1 MPGLLKMPRRG
12 DLLPW
17 TLVVLLQLVL
27 VPSLLVGCL
36 LNPCLEVI
44 PNKAFRCTGLN
55 ISGVPAEVPNTT
67 QNLDLSFSNLKS
79 LGSNYF
85 SSVPELE
92 LLDLTRCH
100 LHTIE
105 DNSFKDLHKLSTLI
119 LTANSLQ
126 YLGTAAFYGLTSL
139 KKLVLVETN
148 IASLTDLPIGHLH
161 SLQELNLGHNNIAS
175 LKLPKYFTNLTS
187 LRHLS
192 FFFNKITYISKGDLD
207 ALREVN
213 RLNLTL
219 VLSLN
224 DIKYIEPGSFAK
236 IHLGE
241 LVLRSSFENF
251 NVMHTSLQ
259 GLTGLQVSRL
269 IVGEFTDSQR
279 LVDFQSGFLSGLCQV
294 QMQEF
299 VLISFRKFESNT
311 DTLFNCIGNVSSI
324 RLVDLQLEEV
334 SEVPMFSQ
342 VKQLECK
349 KCKFKEVPARKL
361 SLFKELRVLRITK
374 SKHLNSFQQKFESLS
389 KLEVIDLS
397 ENHLSFTG
405 CCSPQ
410 FHKCPNLKHMNL
422 SFNSDIR
429 VTGDFTNVKNL
440 LYLDFQHTKLFGP
453 GSYPVF
459 LSLQKLIY
467 LDISHTSTHVKSQCT
482 FCGLNSLQ
490 VLKMAGNSF
499 ENNKLANNFKN
510 LTHLHTLDISSCKL
524 VQVDQST
531 FDALSGLKELNIS
544 NNKLLSFDPVVYEP
558 LQALTALDFS
568 NNQLTVLLDSAL
580 EILPDSLVLLDI
592 SQNLFECSCAYL
604 NFLKWIKE
612 KQDILQNKEL
622 MICHTPAYVN
632 NVSLLNFDLSACQL
646 NASTVAFPVIT
657 LLAVAVFLFLI
668 YKYYFQ
674 LYYSL
679 VLLSGCKHSAE
690 RGDTYD
696 AFVIHS
702 SKDQEWVMKEL
713 VEPLE
718 GGTPPFQLC
727 LYYRDFLPGVPIVTN
742 IIQEGFLS
750 SRNVIAVIST
760 DFLESKWCSFEFDI
774 AQSWQLVEGKAGII
788 MIVLEE
794 VNKALLRQRL
804 GLSRYL
810 RRNTYLEW
818 KNKEISKHVFWRQL
832 TGVLLEG
839 KRWNHEELRLTIGIN
854 DGKA

>member
-1 MPGLLKMPRRG
+1 MPRRRA
-12 DLLPW
+12 LPLW
-17 TLVVLLQLVL
+17 TLVVLLQLV
-27 VPSLLVGCL
+27 GCL
-36 LNPCLEVI
+36 LSPCLEVI
-44 PNKAFRCTGLN
+44 PNKAFRCMGLN
-55 ISGVPAEVPNTT
+55 ISGVPSEVPNTT
-67 QNLDLSFSNLKS
+67 QNLDLSFSNLQS
-79 LGSNYF
+79 LRAEYF
-85 SSVPELE
+85 ASVPELQ

-100 LHTIE
+100 LQTIE
-105 DNSFKDLHKLSTLI
+105 DNSFKGLRKLSTLI
-119 LTANSLQ
+119 LTGNPFQ
-126 YLGTAAFYGLTSL
+126 DLGPAAFYGLTSL
-139 KKLVLVETN
+139 KKLVLVENN
-148 IASLTDLPIGHLH
+148 ITSLNDLPIDHLH
-161 SLQELNLGHNNIAS
+161 TLQELNVGHNNITS
-175 LKLPKYFTNLTS
+175 LKLPKYFSNLTS

-192 FFFNKITYISKGDLD
+192 FFSNKITYISRGDLD
-207 ALREVN
+207 VLREVN

-224 DIKYIEPGSFAK
+224 YIKCIEPGSFAK
-236 IHLGE
+236 IHLSE

-251 NVMHTSLQ
+251 NVMRSSLQ
-259 GLTGLQVSRL
+259 GLTGLQVNRL
-269 IVGEFTDSQR
+269 IVGEFSDKQR
-279 LVDFQSGFLSGLCQV
+279 LVDFKSGLLSGLCQV
-294 QMQEF
+294 RMQEF
-299 VLISFRKFESNT
+299 VLISFRGFKNNT
-311 DTLFNCIGNVSSI
+311 DTLFNCLGNVSSI
-324 RLVDLQLEEV
+324 RLVDLQLEEI
-334 SEVPMFSQ
+334 SKVPMLSQ
-342 VKQLECK
+342 VEQLECK
-349 KCKFKEVPARKL
+349 KCKFKQVPATKL
-361 SLFKELRVLRITK
+361 SLFKELRVLRIIK
-374 SKHLNSFQQKFESLS
+374 SKHLNSFREKFEDLRN
-389 KLEVIDLS
+389 LEVLDLS
-397 ENHLSFTG
+397 ENRLSFTL
-405 CCSPQ
+405 CCSPK
-410 FHKCPNLKHMNL
+410 FHNCPNLKHLNL
-422 SFNSDIR
+422 SFNADIS

-440 LYLDFQHTKLFGP
+440 LYLDFQHTKLVGP

-467 LDISHTSTHVKSQCT
+467 LDISHTRTHVKSQCT
-482 FCGLNSLQ
+482 FCGLNSLR

-499 ENNKLANNFKN
+499 ESNRLANNFKN
-510 LTHLHTLDISSCKL
+510 LSHLHTLDISGCKL
-524 VQVDQST
+524 VHVDRST
-531 FDALSGLKELNIS
+531 FDALSELKELNIS
-544 NNKLLSFDPVVYEP
+544 NNKLLSFDPVVYKP

-568 NNQLTVLLDSAL
+568 NNQLSVLLDSAL

-592 SQNLFECSCAYL
+592 SQNLFDCSCVYE

-612 KQDILQNKEL
+612 KQELLQNKES
-622 MICHTPAYVN
+622 MICHTPAYVK
-632 NVSLLNFDLSACQL
+632 NVTLSRFDLSSCQL
-646 NASTVAFPVIT
+646 HVGTVASSVT
-657 LLAVAVFLFLI
+657 MLLAAVVFLFLI

-718 GGTPPFQLC
+718 GGTPPFHLC

-818 KNKEISKHVFWRQL
+818 KNKEISRHIFWRQL

-839 KRWNHEELRLTIGIN
+839 KNWNHEQVKLM
-854 DGKA
+854 

>member
-1 MPGLLKMPRRG
+1 
-12 DLLPW
+12 DLP
-17 TLVVLLQLVL
+17 LLQ
-27 VPSLLVGCL
+27 
-36 LNPCLEVI
+36 VI
-44 PNKAFRCTGLN
+44 PNKTFRCTGLN

-67 QNLDLSFSNLKS
+67 QNLDLSFSNLES

-85 SSVPELE
+85 SSVPELQ

-105 DNSFKDLHKLSTLI
+105 DNSFKDLHNLSTLV

-126 YLGTAAFYGLTSL
+126 YLGTAAFHGLTSL
-139 KKLVLVETN
+139 KKLVLVETS
-148 IASLTDLPIGHLH
+148 IASLTELPIGHLH
-161 SLQELNLGHNNIAS
+161 TLQELNLGHNNIAS
-175 LKLPKYFTNLTS
+175 LKLPTYFTNLTS
-187 LRHLS
+187 LKHLS
-192 FFFNKITYISKGDLD
+192 FFSNKITHISKGDLD
-207 ALREVN
+207 ALTEVN

-224 DIKYIEPGSFAK
+224 NIKYIQPGSFAK

-259 GLTGLQVSRL
+259 GLTGLRVNRL
-269 IVGEFTDSQR
+269 IVGEFSNSQR
-279 LVDFQSGFLSGLCQV
+279 LRDFENGLLGGLCQV

-299 VLISFRKFESNT
+299 VLICFRQFENNT

-324 RLVDLQLEEV
+324 RLVNLQLEEV

-349 KCKFKEVPARKL
+349 KCKFKDVPAVKL

-374 SKHLNSFQQKFESLS
+374 SKYLNNFEQKFESLS
-389 KLEVIDLS
+389 ELEVVDLS
-397 ENHLSFTG
+397 ENRLTFTG
-405 CCSPQ
+405 CCSRQ
-410 FHKCPNLKHMNL
+410 FHKCPNLKHLNL
-422 SFNSDIR
+422 SFNSAIS
-429 VTGDFTNVKNL
+429 VTADFTSVKDL

-467 LDISHTSTHVKSQCT
+467 LDISHTRTHVKSQCT
-482 FCGLNSLQ
+482 FCGLNSLR

-499 ENNKLANNFKN
+499 ENNKLDNNFKN
-510 LTHLHTLDISSCKL
+510 LSRLHTLDISSCKL

-531 FDALSGLKELNIS
+531 FDALSELKELNIS
-544 NNKLLSFDPVVYEP
+544 NNKLLIFDPVVYKP

-568 NNQLTVLLDSAL
+568 NNQLSVLLDSAL
-580 EILPDSLVLLDI
+580 EILPNSLVLLDI
-592 SQNLFECSCAYL
+592 SQNLFECSCVNL
-604 NFLKWIKE
+604 NFLKWVKE
-612 KQDILQNKEL
+612 KQGLLQNREL
-622 MICHTPAYVN
+622 MTCHMPAYVKN
-632 NVSLLNFDLSACQL
+632 MSLSRFDLSSCHV
-646 NASTVAFPVIT
+646 NVSTVSSSVIM
-657 LLAVAVFLFLI
+657 LLAAAVFLFLI

-674 LYYSL
+674 LYYS
-679 VLLSGCKHSAE
+679 VLLLGGCKHSAE

-718 GGTPPFQLC
+718 SGTPPFQLC

-750 SRNVIAVIST
+750 SRNVIAVISA

-794 VNKALLRQRL
+794 VDKALLRRRL

-810 RRNTYLEW
+810 KRNTYLEW
-818 KNKEISKHVFWRQL
+818 KHKEISRHIFWRQL

-839 KRWNHEELRLTIGIN
+839 KKWNH
-854 DGKA
+854 

>member
-1 MPGLLKMPRRG
+1 
-12 DLLPW
+12 
-17 TLVVLLQLVL
+17 
-27 VPSLLVGCL
+27 
-36 LNPCLEVI
+36 VI

-67 QNLDLSFSNLKS
+67 QHLDLSFSNLKS

-85 SSVPELE
+85 SSVPELQ

-100 LHTIE
+100 LHAIE
-105 DNSFKDLHKLSTLI
+105 DNAFKDLHKLSTLI
-119 LTANSLQ
+119 LTGNSLQ
-126 YLGTAAFYGLTSL
+126 YLGTLGFYGLTSL
-139 KKLVLVETN
+139 KKLVMVETSM
-148 IASLTDLPIGHLH
+148 ASLTDLPIGHLH
-161 SLQELNLGHNNIAS
+161 TLQELNLGHNNIAS

-192 FFFNKITYISKGDLD
+192 FLSNKITYISKGDLD

-224 DIKYIEPGSFAK
+224 NIKHIQPGSFAK

-251 NVMHTSLQ
+251 NVMHNSLQ
-259 GLTGLQVSRL
+259 GLTGLQVNRL
-269 IVGEFTDSQR
+269 IVGEFNDNQR
-279 LVDFQSGFLSGLCQV
+279 LVDFQSGLLSGLCHV

-299 VLISFRKFESNT
+299 VLICFREFENNT

-334 SEVPMFSQ
+334 SEVPMFPQ

-349 KCKFKEVPARKL
+349 KCKFKEVPAVKL
-361 SLFKELRVLRITK
+361 SLFKELRVLRIIK
-374 SKHLNSFQQKFESLS
+374 SKHLNSFKQKFEGLS

-397 ENHLSFTG
+397 ENHLSFTR

-410 FHKCPNLKHMNL
+410 FHKCPNLKHLNL

-429 VTGDFTNVKNL
+429 MTGDFTNVKNL
-440 LYLDFQHTKLFGP
+440 LYLDFQNTNLFGP
-453 GSYPVF
+453 GTYPVF

-467 LDISHTSTHVKSQCT
+467 LDISHTRTHVKSKCT

-510 LTHLHTLDISSCKL
+510 LSHLHTLDISSCKL

-531 FDALSGLKELNIS
+531 FDALSELKELNIS
-544 NNKLLSFDPVVYEP
+544 NNKLLTFDPLVYKP

-568 NNQLTVLLDSAL
+568 HNQLSVLMDSGL

-592 SQNLFECSCAYL
+592 SQNLFECSCTYL
-604 NFLKWIKE
+604 NFLKWVKE
-612 KQDILQNKEL
+612 KQELLQNKES
-622 MICHTPAYVN
+622 MICHTPAYMK
-632 NVSLLNFDLSACQL
+632 NVRLSSFDLSSCQIKER
-646 NASTVAFPVIT
+646 TVAFSVIM
-657 LLAVAVFLFLI
+657 LLAAVVFLSLI

-702 SKDQEWVMKEL
+702 SKDQEWVMNEL

-727 LYYRDFLPGVPIVTN
+727 LYFRDFLPGVPVVTN

-788 MIVLEE
+788 MIVLGE

-818 KNKEISKHVFWRQL
+818 KNKEISRHIFWRQL
-832 TGVLLEG
+832 TGILLES
-839 KRWNHEELRLTIGIN
+839 K
-854 DGKA
+854 K

>member
-1 MPGLLKMPRRG
+1 
-12 DLLPW
+12 DLP
-17 TLVVLLQLVL
+17 LLQ
-27 VPSLLVGCL
+27 
-36 LNPCLEVI
+36 VI
-44 PNKAFRCTGLN
+44 PNKAFSCTGLN
-55 ISGVPAEVPNTT
+55 VSGVPAEVPNTT
-67 QNLDLSFSNLKS
+67 QSLDLSFSNLKS
-79 LGSNYF
+79 LGPNYF
-85 SSVPELE
+85 SSVPELQ
-92 LLDLTRCH
+92 LLDLTRCQ

-105 DNSFKDLHKLSTLI
+105 DNSFEDLCKLTTLI

-148 IASLTDLPIGHLH
+148 LASLSDLPIGQLH
-161 SLQELNLGHNNIAS
+161 TLQELNLGHNSITS

-192 FFFNKITYISKGDLD
+192 FLSNKITYISKGDLD

-224 DIKYIEPGSFAK
+224 DIKSIEPGSFAG

-251 NVMHTSLQ
+251 SVMHTSLH
-259 GLTGLQVSRL
+259 GLTGLQVNRLIIGEFSNSQRVVDFPSRL
-269 IVGEFTDSQR
+269 
-279 LVDFQSGFLSGLCQV
+279 LSGLCQV

-299 VLISFRKFESNT
+299 VLICFRGFEHGT
-311 DTLFNCIGNVSSI
+311 DNFLNCIGNVSSI
-324 RLVDLQLEEV
+324 RLVHLELEEV

-349 KCKFKEVPARKL
+349 MCKFKEVPAMKL
-361 SLFKELRVLRITK
+361 SLLKELRVLRITK
-374 SKHLNSFQQKFESLS
+374 SKHLNSFRQKFESLS
-389 KLEVIDLS
+389 NLEVVDLS
-397 ENHLSFTG
+397 ENRLSFTG
-405 CCSPQ
+405 CCSLL
-410 FHKCPNLKHMNL
+410 FRKCPNLKHLNI
-422 SFNSDIR
+422 SFNSDIS

-459 LSLQKLIY
+459 MSLQKLVY
-467 LDISHTSTHVKSQCT
+467 LDISYTRTHVKSQCT

-499 ENNKLANNFKN
+499 ENNKLANTFKN
-510 LTHLHTLDISSCKL
+510 LSHLRTLDISGCKL
-524 VQVDQST
+524 VHVDQGT
-531 FDALSGLKELNIS
+531 FDSLSELKELDVS
-544 NNKLLSFDPVVYEP
+544 NNKLLSFDPVVYKP

-568 NNQLTVLLDSAL
+568 NNQLNVLLDSAL
-580 EILPDSLVLLDI
+580 ESLPEGLVLLDI
-592 SQNLFECSCAYL
+592 SQNLFECSCMYL

-612 KQDILQNKEL
+612 KQELLQNKEL
-622 MICHTPAYVN
+622 MICHTPAYVK
-632 NVSLLNFDLSACQL
+632 NVSLSSFDLSSCQVSV
-646 NASTVAFPVIT
+646 STVSCSVIT
-657 LLAVAVFLFLI
+657 LLAVVVFLFLI

-674 LYYSL
+674 LYYLL
-679 VLLSGCKHSAE
+679 VLLSGSKHSAE
-690 RGDTYD
+690 RGITYD

-702 SKDQEWVMKEL
+702 SKDHEWVMKEL

-727 LYYRDFLPGVPIVTN
+727 LYSRDFLPGVPIVTN
-742 IIQEGFLS
+742 IIQEGFLN

-760 DFLESKWCSFEFDI
+760 HFLESKWCSFEFDI
-774 AQSWQLVEGKAGII
+774 AQSWQLVEAKSGII
-788 MIVLEE
+788 MIVLGE
-794 VNKALLRQRL
+794 VNKDLLRQRL

-810 RRNTYLEW
+810 RRNTYLQW
-818 KNKEISKHVFWRQL
+818 KNKEISKHIFWRQL

-839 KRWNHEELRLTIGIN
+839 KKWNQ
-854 DGKA
+854 

>member
-1 MPGLLKMPRRG
+1 M
-12 DLLPW
+12 DLP
-17 TLVVLLQLVL
+17 LVQVT
-27 VPSLLVGCL
+27 
-36 LNPCLEVI
+36 
-44 PNKAFRCTGLN
+44 PNTTFRCTGLN
-55 ISGVPAEVPNTT
+55 ISGVPDGVPNTT

-85 SSVPELE
+85 ASVPELQ
-92 LLDLTRCH
+92 LLDLSRCH

-105 DNSFKDLHKLSTLI
+105 DNSFMDLQRLSTLI

-126 YLGTAAFYGLTSL
+126 YLGKAAFYGLTSL

-148 IASLTDLPIGHLH
+148 RTSLSELPIGYLH
-161 SLQELNLGHNNIAS
+161 TLQELNLGHNSITS
-175 LKLPKYFTNLTS
+175 LKLPEYFANMTS

-192 FFFNKITYISKGDLD
+192 FFSNKITSISRGDLD
-207 ALREVN
+207 ALREGN

-224 DIKYIEPGSFAK
+224 NIKSIEPGTFAG
-236 IHLGE
+236 IHLAE
-241 LVLRSSFENF
+241 LALRSAFENF
-251 NVMHTSLQ
+251 SVMRTSLQ
-259 GLTGLQVSRL
+259 GLAGLHISRL
-269 IVGEFTDSQR
+269 IVGEFRDSKR
-279 LVDFQSGFLSGLCQV
+279 LQDFERGLLSGLCQV
-294 QMQEF
+294 QMEEF
-299 VLISFRKFESNT
+299 VLIYFREFEDNT
-311 DTLFNCIGNVSSI
+311 DTLFNCIGNVSTI
-324 RLVDLQLEEV
+324 RLVDLGLKEI
-334 SEVPMFSQ
+334 SEVPVLSR

-349 KCKFKEVPARKL
+349 RCHFEDMPATKL

-374 SKHLNSFQQKFESLS
+374 NKRLRNFKQEFKSLRN
-389 KLEVIDLS
+389 LEVMDLS
-397 ENHLSFTG
+397 ENSLTFGG
-405 CCSPQ
+405 CCSLQ
-410 FHKCPNLKHMNL
+410 FQNCPNLKHLNL
-422 SFNSDIR
+422 SFNSNIKL
-429 VTGDFTNVKNL
+429 TGDFTNVKNL
-440 LYLDFQHTKLFGP
+440 LYLDLQHTTLVGP

-459 LSLQKLIY
+459 LSLQRLIY
-467 LDISHTSTHVKSQCT
+467 LDISHTKTEVKSQCT

-499 ENNKLANNFKN
+499 QDNKLANNFKN
-510 LTHLHTLDISSCKL
+510 LTRLHTLDISSCKL
-524 VQVDQST
+524 VHVDQST
-531 FDALSGLKELNIS
+531 FDALSELKELNIS
-544 NNKLLSFDPVVYEP
+544 NNKILTFDPGVYQP
-558 LQALTALDFS
+558 LQALQVLDLS
-568 NNQLTVLLDSAL
+568 RNQLTVLSDSAR

-592 SQNLFECSCAYL
+592 SQNLFDCSCVYL
-604 NFLKWIKE
+604 DFLTWTRE
-612 KQDILQNKEL
+612 KQELLQNKEL
-622 MICHTPAYVN
+622 MLCHTPAYVT
-632 NVSLLNFDLSACQL
+632 NVSLPSFDLSSCHISAGKVVF
-646 NASTVAFPVIT
+646 SVFV
-657 LLAVAVFLFLI
+657 LLCVVVLLFLI

-674 LYYSL
+674 LYYIL

-702 SKDQEWVMKEL
+702 SKDQEWVIKEL

-718 GGTPPFQLC
+718 EGTPPFHLC

-774 AQSWQLVEGKAGII
+774 AQSWQLVEGKTGII
-788 MIVLEE
+788 MVVLED

-818 KNKEISKHVFWRQL
+818 KDKEISKHIFWRQL

-839 KRWNHEELRLTIGIN
+839 KNWNH
-854 DGKA
+854 

>member
-1 MPGLLKMPRRG
+1 MPRKG
-12 DLLPW
+12 ILPQW
-17 TLVVLLQLVL
+17 TLMVLLQLVL
-27 VPSLLVGCL
+27 VPSQLSGCFF
-36 LNPCLEVI
+36 NPCLEVT
-44 PNKAFRCTGLN
+44 PNTTFRCTGLN
-55 ISGVPAEVPNTT
+55 ISGVPSVPNTT
-67 QNLDLSFSNLKS
+67 QHLDLSFSNLKS
-79 LGSNYF
+79 LESNYF
-85 SSVPELE
+85 SSVPELQ

-100 LHTIE
+100 IHAIE
-105 DNSFKDLHKLSTLI
+105 DNSFKDLHNLSTLV

-126 YLGTAAFYGLTSL
+126 YLGTGAFYGLTSL

-161 SLQELNLGHNNIAS
+161 TLQELNLGQNTIAS

-192 FFFNKITYISKGDLD
+192 FFSNRITHISKGDLD

-213 RLNLTL
+213 WLNLTL

-224 DIKYIEPGSFAK
+224 YIKYIEPGSFTQ

-241 LVLRSSFENF
+241 LVLKSTFENF

-259 GLTGLQVSRL
+259 GLTGLQANRL
-269 IVGEFTDSQR
+269 IVGEFSDSRRQVEFESR
-279 LVDFQSGFLSGLCQV
+279 LLSGLCQV

-299 VLISFRKFESNT
+299 VLISFRKFEGDT
-311 DTLFNCIGNVSSI
+311 DTLFNCIGNITSI
-324 RLVDLQLEEV
+324 RLVDLQIEEV
-334 SEVPMFSQ
+334 SEVPVFPQ

-349 KCKFKEVPARKL
+349 KCKFKEVPAVKL

-374 SKHLNSFQQKFESLS
+374 SKHLNSFRQKFEGLS
-389 KLEVIDLS
+389 NLEVIDLS
-397 ENHLSFTG
+397 ENRLSFTR
-405 CCSPQ
+405 CCSTQ
-410 FHKCPNLKHMNL
+410 FQNCPNLKHLNL
-422 SFNSDIR
+422 SFNSDIS

-440 LYLDFQHTKLFGP
+440 LYLDFQYTKLFGP

-467 LDISHTSTHVKSQCT
+467 LDISHTRTHVKSQCT

-499 ENNKLANNFKN
+499 EDNKLANNFKN
-510 LTHLHTLDISSCKL
+510 LSHLHILDISSCKL
-524 VQVDQST
+524 VHIDQRT
-531 FDALSGLKELNIS
+531 FDALSELKELNIS
-544 NNKLLSFDPVVYEP
+544 NNKLLSFDPVVFKP

-592 SQNLFECSCAYL
+592 SQNLFECSCVYL

-612 KQDILQNKEL
+612 NQELLQNKEL
-622 MICHTPAYVN
+622 MVCHTPADMK
-632 NVSLLNFDLSACQL
+632 NVSLPSFSLSCQL
-646 NASTVAFPVIT
+646 SASTVAFPVFT

-702 SKDQEWVMKEL
+702 SKDQEWVIKEL

-718 GGTPPFQLC
+718 GGNPPFHLC

-774 AQSWQLVEGKAGII
+774 AQSWQLVEGKTGII

-818 KNKEISKHVFWRQL
+818 KNKEISKHIFWRQL

-839 KRWNHEELRLTIGIN
+839 KKWNHEEVKLM
-854 DGKA
+854 

>member
-1 MPGLLKMPRRG
+1 W
-12 DLLPW
+12 DLP
-17 TLVVLLQLVL
+17 LLQVT
-27 VPSLLVGCL
+27 
-36 LNPCLEVI
+36 
-44 PNKAFRCTGLN
+44 PNTTFRCTGLN
-55 ISGVPAEVPNTT
+55 SSGVPDGVPNTT

-79 LGSNYF
+79 LASNHF
-85 SSVPELE
+85 ASVPELQ
-92 LLDLTRCH
+92 LLDLSRCQ

-105 DNSFKDLHKLSTLI
+105 DNSFMDLHRLSTLI

-126 YLGTAAFYGLTSL
+126 HLGKAAFHGLTSL

-148 IASLTDLPIGHLH
+148 RNSLSELPIGHLH
-161 SLQELNLGHNNIAS
+161 TLQELNLGHNSITS
-175 LKLPKYFTNLTS
+175 LKLPEYFASMTS

-192 FFFNKITYISKGDLD
+192 FFSNEITSISRGDLD
-207 ALREVN
+207 ALREGN

-224 DIKYIEPGSFAK
+224 KIKSIEPGAFAG

-241 LVLRSSFENF
+241 LNVRSAFESIT
-251 NVMHTSLQ
+251 MQTSLQ
-259 GLTGLQVSRL
+259 GLAGLQVTRL
-269 IVGEFTDSQR
+269 IAGDFSDRKR
-279 LVDFQSGFLSGLCQV
+279 LQDFERGLLNGLCQV
-294 QMQEF
+294 QMEEF
-299 VLISFRKFESNT
+299 VLFYFRDFEDDA
-311 DTLFNCIGNVSSI
+311 DTLFNCVGNVSTI
-324 RLVDLQLEEV
+324 RLVGLGLEEV
-334 SEVPMFSQ
+334 SQVPAWSQ

-349 KCKFKEVPARKL
+349 KCSFEEVPALKL

-374 SKHLNSFQQKFESLS
+374 NKGLKNFRQKFEGLS
-389 KLEVIDLS
+389 HLEVIDLS
-397 ENHLSFTG
+397 ENSLTFSR

-410 FHKCPNLKHMNL
+410 FQNCPNLKHLNL
-422 SFNSDIR
+422 SFNSNIR
-429 VTGDFTNVKNL
+429 LTGDFTNVKNL
-440 LYLDFQHTKLFGP
+440 LYLDLQHTTLFGP

-459 LSLQKLIY
+459 LSLQRLIY
-467 LDISHTSTHVKSQCT
+467 LDISHTKTEVKSQCT

-499 ENNKLANNFKN
+499 EDNKLANNFKN
-510 LTHLHTLDISSCKL
+510 LSHLRTLDISSCKL
-524 VQVDQST
+524 EHVDQST
-531 FDALSGLKELNIS
+531 FDALSELKELNIS
-544 NNKLLSFDPVVYEP
+544 NNKLLTFSPGVYQP
-558 LQALTALDFS
+558 LKSLRVLDFS
-568 NNQLTVLLDSAL
+568 RNQLTVLLDSAL

-592 SQNLFECSCAYL
+592 SQNLFDCSCVHL
-604 NFLKWIKE
+604 DFLEWVKE
-612 KQDILQNKEL
+612 KQELLQSEEL
-622 MICHTPAYVN
+622 MLCHTPSYVA
-632 NVSLLNFDLSACQL
+632 NVSLASFDLSSCHVSAGKI
-646 NASTVAFPVIT
+646 SSSVVA
-657 LLAVAVFLFLI
+657 LLCVVVLLFLI

-674 LYYSL
+674 LYYSV
-679 VLLSGCKHSAE
+679 VLLSGCKHYAE

-702 SKDQEWVMKEL
+702 SKDQEWVTKEL

-718 GGTPPFQLC
+718 GGKPPFHLC

-774 AQSWQLVEGKAGII
+774 AQSWQLVEGKTGII
-788 MIVLEE
+788 MIVLED

-818 KNKEISKHVFWRQL
+818 KDKEISKHIFWRQL

-839 KRWNHEELRLTIGIN
+839 KKWNH
-854 DGKA
+854 

>member
-1 MPGLLKMPRRG
+1 MPRRG
-12 DLLPW
+12 AFPPW
-17 TLVVLLQLVL
+17 TLVALLVL
-27 VPSLLVGCL
+27 VPPQLANCL
-36 LNPCLEVI
+36 HNPCLEVI
-44 PNKAFRCTGLN
+44 PDRAFTCMGLN
-55 ISGVPAEVPNTT
+55 VSGVPAEIPNTT
-67 QNLDLSFSNLKS
+67 WNLDLSFSNLKS

-85 SSVPELE
+85 SSVPELH
-92 LLDLTRCH
+92 LLDLTRCQ

-126 YLGTAAFYGLTSL
+126 YVGTAAFDGLTLL

-148 IASLTDLPIGHLH
+148 ITSLADLPIGHLH
-161 SLQELNLGHNNIAS
+161 TLQELNLGHNNIAS
-175 LKLPKYFTNLTS
+175 LKLPQYFTNLTS
-187 LRHLS
+187 LRYLS
-192 FFFNKITYISKGDLD
+192 FFSNKITHISKGDLD
-207 ALREVN
+207 VLREGN

-224 DIKYIEPGSFAK
+224 DIKHIEPGSFAK

-251 NVMHTSLQ
+251 NVMHSSLQ
-259 GLTGLQVSRL
+259 GLTGLQVNRL
-269 IVGEFTDSQR
+269 IVGEFNNNQR
-279 LVDFQSGFLSGLCQV
+279 LVNFQSGLLSGLCQV
-294 QMQEF
+294 RIQEF
-299 VLISFRKFESNT
+299 VLICFRDFEDDT
-311 DTLFNCIGNVSSI
+311 DTLFNCISNVSSI

-349 KCKFKEVPARKL
+349 KCKFKEVPAVKL

-374 SKHLNSFQQKFESLS
+374 SKYLNSFREKFHTLS
-389 KLEVIDLS
+389 NLEVVDLS
-397 ENHLSFTG
+397 ENRLSFTG
-405 CCSPQ
+405 CCSRQ
-410 FHKCPNLKHMNL
+410 FLKCPNLKHLNL
-422 SFNSDIR
+422 SFNSDIS
-429 VTGDFTNVKNL
+429 VTGDFTTVKNL

-467 LDISHTSTHVKSQCT
+467 LDISYTRTHVKAQCT

-499 ENNKLANNFKN
+499 ETNTLADSFKN
-510 LTHLHTLDISSCKL
+510 LSHLHTLDISNCKL

-531 FDALSGLKELNIS
+531 FDALTELKELNIS
-544 NNKLLSFDPVVYEP
+544 NNKLLIFDSGVYKP

-568 NNQLTVLLDSAL
+568 NNQLSVLLDSAL
-580 EILPDSLVLLDI
+580 EILPDNLVLLDI
-592 SQNLFECSCAYL
+592 SQNLFDCSCIHV
-604 NFLKWIKE
+604 NFLKWVKE
-612 KQDILQNKEL
+612 QQELLQHEEL
-622 MICHTPAYVN
+622 MICHTPAYVK
-632 NVSLLNFDLSACQL
+632 NVSLLHFDLSSCQL
-646 NASTVAFPVIT
+646 NAGMVASSVIV
-657 LLAVAVFLFLI
+657 LLIAVVFLFLI

-718 GGTPPFQLC
+718 GGTPPFHLC
-727 LYYRDFLPGVPIVTN
+727 LYYRDFIPGVPIVTN

-760 DFLESKWCSFEFDI
+760 DFLESKWCSFELDI

-794 VNKALLRQRL
+794 VNKALLRQTL

-818 KNKEISKHVFWRQL
+818 KNKEISRHIFWRQL

-839 KRWNHEELRLTIGIN
+839 KRWNHEEVKLM
-854 DGKA
+854 

>member
-1 MPGLLKMPRRG
+1 NLS
-12 DLLPW
+12 
-17 TLVVLLQLVL
+17 LLQ
-27 VPSLLVGCL
+27 
-36 LNPCLEVI
+36 VI
-44 PNKAFRCTGLN
+44 PNKTFRCTGLN

-67 QNLDLSFSNLKS
+67 QNLDLSFSNLES

-85 SSVPELE
+85 SSVPELQ
-92 LLDLTRCH
+92 LLDLSRCH

-105 DNSFKDLHKLSTLI
+105 DNSFVDLHNLSTLI

-126 YLGTAAFYGLTSL
+126 YLGPGAFSGLMSL

-148 IASLTDLPIGHLH
+148 LTSLTDLPIGHLH
-161 SLQELNLGHNNIAS
+161 TLQELNLGHNSIAS
-175 LKLPKYFTNLTS
+175 LKLPTYFTNLTS
-187 LRHLS
+187 LRYLN
-192 FFFNKITYISKGDLD
+192 FFSNRITYISRGDLD
-207 ALREVN
+207 ALGVMN

-224 DIKYIEPGSFAK
+224 NIKYIEPGSFAK

-251 NVMHTSLQ
+251 SVMHTSLQ
-259 GLTGLQVSRL
+259 GLTGLQVKRL
-269 IVGEFTDSQR
+269 IVGEYSDIQKLDEFQR
-279 LVDFQSGFLSGLCQV
+279 GLLSGLCQV
-294 QMQEF
+294 QMEEF
-299 VLISFRKFESNT
+299 VLICFRSFEYDT
-311 DTLFNCIGNVSSI
+311 DTLFDCIGNISSI
-324 RLVDLQLEEV
+324 RLVDTQIEEV

-349 KCKFKEVPARKL
+349 KCKFKEVPAVKL

-374 SKHLNSFQQKFESLS
+374 SKHLNSFLEDFENLRN
-389 KLEVIDLS
+389 LEVMDLS
-397 ENHLSFTG
+397 ENRLSFTS

-410 FHKCPNLKHMNL
+410 FPGCPNLKHLNL
-422 SFNSDIR
+422 SFNSDISMS
-429 VTGDFTNVKNL
+429 GDFTNVKNL
-440 LYLDFQHTKLFGP
+440 LYLDFQHTKLLGP
-453 GSYPVF
+453 GTYPVF
-459 LSLQKLIY
+459 LSLQKLVY
-467 LDISHTSTHVKSQCT
+467 LDISYTKTHVKSQCA
-482 FCGLNSLQ
+482 FCGLNSLR

-499 ENNKLANNFKN
+499 ENNKLDNSFKN
-510 LTHLHTLDISSCKL
+510 LSHLHILDISSCKL
-524 VQVDQST
+524 VHVDQST
-531 FDALSGLKELNIS
+531 FDALSELKELNIS
-544 NNKLLSFDPVVYEP
+544 NNKLLTFDPVVYKP
-558 LQALTALDFS
+558 LRALRVLDFS
-568 NNQLTVLLDSAL
+568 NNQLSVLLDSAL
-580 EILPDSLVLLDI
+580 EILPESLVLLDI
-592 SQNLFECSCAYL
+592 SQNLFDCSCTHL
-604 NFLKWIKE
+604 NFLKWVKE
-612 KQDILQNKEL
+612 KQQLLQNEEL
-622 MICHTPAYVN
+622 MVCLTPAYVK
-632 NVSLLNFDLSACQL
+632 NVSLSSFDLSSCHINPRMVSSSVIL
-646 NASTVAFPVIT
+646 LVAV
-657 LLAVAVFLFLI
+657 VVFLFLI

-674 LYYSL
+674 LYYLL

-690 RGDTYD
+690 RGDAYD

-794 VNKALLRQRL
+794 VNDALVRQRL

-818 KNKEISKHVFWRQL
+818 KNKEISRHIFWRQL
-832 TGVLLEG
+832 RGVLLEG
-839 KRWNHEELRLTIGIN
+839 KRWN
-854 DGKA
+854 

>member
-1 MPGLLKMPRRG
+1 W
-12 DLLPW
+12 DLL
-17 TLVVLLQLVL
+17 LLQV
-27 VPSLLVGCL
+27 VPS
-36 LNPCLEVI
+36 
-44 PNKAFRCTGLN
+44 KAFSCTGLSV
-55 ISGVPAEVPNTT
+55 SGVPAEIPNTT
-67 QNLDLSFSNLKS
+67 LDLDLSFNNLTS
-79 LGSNYF
+79 LSTNYF
-85 SSVPELE
+85 SSVPELQ
-92 LLDLTRCH
+92 LLDLSRCH
-100 LHTIE
+100 IRTIE
-105 DNSFKDLHKLSTLI
+105 DNSFTDLHKLSTLI

-126 YLGTAAFYGLTSL
+126 HLGLAAFYGLTSL

-148 IASLTDLPIGHLH
+148 ISSLTDLPIGHLH
-161 SLQELNLGHNNIAS
+161 TLQELNLGHNNITS
-175 LKLPKYFTNLTS
+175 LKLPKYFANLTS

-192 FFFNKITYISKGDLD
+192 FSSNKITYISKGDLD
-207 ALREVN
+207 ALRETN

-224 DIKYIEPGSFAK
+224 NIQHIQSGSFAK
-236 IHLGE
+236 FHLGE

-251 NVMHTSLQ
+251 DAMHTSLQ
-259 GLTGLQVSRL
+259 GLAGLQVNRL
-269 IVGEFTDSQR
+269 IVGEFSNTRR
-279 LVDFQSGFLSGLCQV
+279 LVYFQNGLLNGLCQV

-299 VLISFRKFESNT
+299 VLICFREFESNT

-324 RLVDLQLEEV
+324 RLVNLGLREV
-334 SEVPMFSQ
+334 SEVPMFTQ
-342 VKQLECK
+342 VKHLECK
-349 KCKFKEVPARKL
+349 KCRFQEVPAEKL

-374 SKHLNSFQQKFESLS
+374 SKYLNSFRQKFRSLIY
-389 KLEVIDLS
+389 LEVVDLS
-397 ENHLSFTG
+397 ENRLSFIS

-410 FHKCPNLKHMNL
+410 FPESPNLKHLNL
-422 SFNSDIR
+422 SFNSDISLS
-429 VTGDFTNVKNL
+429 GDFSNVKNL
-440 LYLDFQHTKLFGP
+440 LYLDLQHTKLADHGT
-453 GSYPVF
+453 YPVF
-459 LSLQKLIY
+459 QLLQKLIY
-467 LDISHTSTHVKSQCT
+467 LDISHTKTHVKSHYV
-482 FCGLNSLQ
+482 FRGLNSLQ

-499 ENNKLANNFKN
+499 EKNTLANELEN
-510 LTHLHTLDISSCKL
+510 LRHLHTLDISGCKL
-524 VQVDQST
+524 VRVDQSA
-531 FDALSGLKELNIS
+531 FNALSELKELDIS
-544 NNKLLSFDPVVYEP
+544 NNKLLTFDPVTYKP

-568 NNQLTVLLDSAL
+568 NNQLNILLDSAL
-580 EILPDSLVLLDI
+580 EILPDSLVSLDI
-592 SQNLFECSCAYL
+592 SHNLFDCSCIYL

-612 KQDILQNKEL
+612 KQGLLQNKHL
-622 MICHTPAYVN
+622 MTCHTPASVK
-632 NVSLLNFDLSACQL
+632 NVSLSDFDLSSCHL
-646 NASTVAFPVIT
+646 SPTTVACSVIM
-657 LLAVAVFLFLI
+657 LLATAVFLFLI

-718 GGTPPFQLC
+718 GGRPPFQLC

-788 MIVLEE
+788 MIVLGE

-818 KNKEISKHVFWRQL
+818 KDKEVSRHIFWRQL
-832 TGVLLEG
+832 TAVLLEG
-839 KRWNHEELRLTIGIN
+839 KRWNH
-854 DGKA
+854 

>member
-1 MPGLLKMPRRG
+1 
-12 DLLPW
+12 DLP
-17 TLVVLLQLVL
+17 LLQVT
-27 VPSLLVGCL
+27 
-36 LNPCLEVI
+36 
-44 PNKAFRCTGLN
+44 PNKAFRCMGLN
-55 ISGVPAEVPNTT
+55 ASGIPAEVPNTT
-67 QNLDLSFSNLKS
+67 LNLDLSFNNLKS

-85 SSVPELE
+85 SSVPELQ

-105 DNSFKDLHKLSTLI
+105 DNSFKDLQNLSTLI

-126 YLGTAAFYGLTSL
+126 YLGTAAFHGLASL
-139 KKLVLVETN
+139 RKLVLVETN
-148 IASLTDLPIGHLH
+148 ITSLTELPIGHLH
-161 SLQELNLGHNNIAS
+161 TLQELNLGHNNIAS
-175 LKLPKYFTNLTS
+175 LQLPKYFTNMTS

-192 FFFNKITYISKGDLD
+192 FLSNKITYISKGDLD
-207 ALREVN
+207 ALREMN

-224 DIKYIEPGSFAK
+224 DIKYIESGSFAK

-241 LVLRSSFENF
+241 LVLRSSFESF
-251 NVMHTSLQ
+251 NEMHTSLQ
-259 GLTGLQVSRL
+259 GLAGLQVNRL
-269 IVGEFTDSQR
+269 TIGEYRDSQK
-279 LVDFQSGFLSGLCQV
+279 LVDFQSGLLSGLCQV

-299 VLISFRKFESNT
+299 VLICFREFDNNT
-311 DTLFNCIGNVSSI
+311 DTLFNCINNVPSI
-324 RLVDLQLEEV
+324 RLVDLQLDEV
-334 SEVPMFSQ
+334 SEVPTFSQ
-342 VKQLECK
+342 VKHLECK
-349 KCKFKEVPARKL
+349 KCKFKEVPAVKL

-374 SKHLNSFQQKFESLS
+374 SKHLNSFRQKFESLTN
-389 KLEVIDLS
+389 LEVMDLS
-397 ENHLSFTG
+397 ENRLSFTG

-410 FHKCPNLKHMNL
+410 FRKCPNLKHLNL
-422 SFNSDIR
+422 SFNSDIS
-429 VTGDFTNVKNL
+429 VTGDFANVKNL

-467 LDISHTSTHVKSQCT
+467 LDISYTRTHVKSQCT

-510 LTHLHTLDISSCKL
+510 LSHLHTLDISSCKL
-524 VQVDQST
+524 VTVDQST
-531 FDALSGLKELNIS
+531 FDALSELKELNIS
-544 NNKLLSFDPVVYEP
+544 NNKLLSLDPVVYKP
-558 LQALTALDFS
+558 LQALTSLDFS
-568 NNQLTVLLDSAL
+568 NNQLSVLLDSAL
-580 EILPDSLVLLDI
+580 EILPGNLVLLDI
-592 SQNLFECSCAYL
+592 SQNLFECSCLHL

-612 KQDILQNKEL
+612 KQELLQNKEL
-622 MICHTPAYVN
+622 MICHSPAYVKN
-632 NVSLLNFDLSACQL
+632 MSLSSFDLSSCQIS
-646 NASTVAFPVIT
+646 ASRVTLSVIM
-657 LLAVAVFLFLI
+657 LLTTAVFLFLI

-674 LYYSL
+674 LYYSF

-718 GGTPPFQLC
+718 GGTPRFQLC

-788 MIVLEE
+788 MVVLEE
-794 VNKALLRQRL
+794 VNKTLLRQRL

-818 KNKEISKHVFWRQL
+818 KDREISRHIFWRQL

-839 KRWNHEELRLTIGIN
+839 KKWNH
-854 DGKA
+854 

>member
-1 MPGLLKMPRRG
+1 GLP
-12 DLLPW
+12 
-17 TLVVLLQLVL
+17 LLQ
-27 VPSLLVGCL
+27 
-36 LNPCLEVI
+36 VI

-55 ISGVPAEVPNTT
+55 VSEVPAEVPNTT
-67 QNLDLSFSNLKS
+67 QSLDLSFNNLKS

-85 SSVPELE
+85 SSVPELQ

-105 DNSFKDLHKLSTLI
+105 DNSFADLHKLSTLI
-119 LTANSLQ
+119 LTANSIQ
-126 YLGTAAFYGLTSL
+126 FTGTAAFSGLTSL

-161 SLQELNLGHNNIAS
+161 TLQELNLGHNNIDS
-175 LKLPKYFTNLTS
+175 LKLPKYFTNMTS

-192 FFFNKITYISKGDLD
+192 FLSNKITYISKGDLD
-207 ALREVN
+207 ALREAN

-219 VLSLN
+219 VLSFN
-224 DIKYIEPGSFAK
+224 NIKYIQPGSFLK

-251 NVMHTSLQ
+251 NVMRTSLQ
-259 GLTGLQVSRL
+259 GLAGLQVNRL
-269 IVGEFTDSQR
+269 IVGEFNDGR
-279 LVDFQSGFLSGLCQV
+279 RFGDFQNGLLSGLCQV

-299 VLISFRKFESNT
+299 VLICFREFENNT

-324 RLVDLQLEEV
+324 RLVDILLEEV

-349 KCKFKEVPARKL
+349 KCRFKEVPAVKL
-361 SLFKELRVLRITK
+361 SLFKELRVLRIIK
-374 SKHLNSFQQKFESLS
+374 SKYLNSFRQKFESLRN
-389 KLEVIDLS
+389 LEVVDLS
-397 ENHLSFTG
+397 QNRLSFSR
-405 CCSPQ
+405 CCSPW
-410 FHKCPNLKHMNL
+410 FRNCPNLKHLNL
-422 SFNSDIR
+422 SFNSEISMS
-429 VTGDFTNVKNL
+429 GDFTNIRNL
-440 LYLDFQHTKLFGP
+440 LYLDLQHTNLFGP

-459 LSLQKLIY
+459 LALQKLIY
-467 LDISHTSTHVKSQCT
+467 LDISYTGTNVKSQCT
-482 FCGLNSLQ
+482 FCGLNSLR

-510 LTHLHTLDISSCKL
+510 LSHLHTLDISSCKL

-531 FDALSGLKELNIS
+531 FDALSELKELNIS
-544 NNKLLSFDPVVYEP
+544 NNKLLIFDPVVYKP
-558 LQALTALDFS
+558 LQALTTLDFS
-568 NNQLTVLLDSAL
+568 HNQLSVLLDSAM
-580 EILPDSLVLLDI
+580 EVLPDSLVMFDI
-592 SQNLFECSCAYL
+592 SQNLFECSCAHL
-604 NFLKWIKE
+604 NFLKWVKE
-612 KQDILQNKEL
+612 NQELLQNREL
-622 MICHTPAYVN
+622 MKCHTPAYMKN
-632 NVSLLNFDLSACQL
+632 ASLSALYPSFCQL
-646 NASTVAFPVIT
+646 SPSTVACSVIV
-657 LLAVAVFLFLI
+657 LLAAVLFLFLI

-702 SKDQEWVMKEL
+702 SKDQEWVIKEL

-718 GGTPPFQLC
+718 GGTPPFHLC

-794 VNKALLRQRL
+794 VNKALLRQKL

-818 KNKEISKHVFWRQL
+818 KNKEISRHIFWRQL

-839 KRWNHEELRLTIGIN
+839 KKWSQ
-854 DGKA
+854 

>member
-1 MPGLLKMPRRG
+1 
-12 DLLPW
+12 DL
-17 TLVVLLQLVL
+17 TLLQVT
-27 VPSLLVGCL
+27 
-36 LNPCLEVI
+36 
-44 PNKAFRCTGLN
+44 PNTTFRCTGLN
-55 ISGVPAEVPNTT
+55 ISGVPDGVPNTT

-85 SSVPELE
+85 ASVPELQ
-92 LLDLTRCH
+92 LLDLSRCH

-105 DNSFKDLHKLSTLI
+105 DNSFVDLHRLSTLI

-126 YLGTAAFYGLTSL
+126 YLGKAAFYGLTSL

-148 IASLTDLPIGHLH
+148 RTSLSELPIGHLH
-161 SLQELNLGHNNIAS
+161 TLQELNLGHNSITS
-175 LKLPKYFTNLTS
+175 LKLPAYFANMTS

-192 FFFNKITYISKGDLD
+192 FFSNEITSISRGDLD
-207 ALREVN
+207 ALRGGN

-224 DIKYIEPGSFAK
+224 NIKSIEPGAFAG
-236 IHLGE
+236 IHLAE
-241 LVLRSSFENF
+241 LALRSAFENL
-251 NVMHTSLQ
+251 MMQTALQ
-259 GLTGLQVSRL
+259 GLAGLQVSRL
-269 IVGEFTDSQR
+269 TVGEFSDRER
-279 LVDFQSGFLSGLCQV
+279 LQDLEGELLRGLCGV
-294 QMQEF
+294 QMEEF
-299 VLISFRKFESNT
+299 VLIFFSGLEGDT
-311 DTLFNCIGNVSSI
+311 DTLFNCVGNVSTI
-324 RLVDLQLEEV
+324 RLVGLGLEEI
-334 SEVPMFSQ
+334 SQVPVWSR

-349 KCKFKEVPARKL
+349 KCDFDDVPATKL

-374 SKHLNSFQQKFESLS
+374 NKSLKNFKQNFEGLIN
-389 KLEVIDLS
+389 LEVIDLS
-397 ENHLSFTG
+397 ENRLTFSR

-410 FHKCPNLKHMNL
+410 FQNCPNLKHLNL
-422 SFNSDIR
+422 SFNSNIR
-429 VTGDFTNVKNL
+429 LTGDFDNVKNL
-440 LYLDFQHTKLFGP
+440 LYLDLQHTTLFGP

-459 LSLQKLIY
+459 LSLQRLIY
-467 LDISHTSTHVKSQCT
+467 LDISHTKTEVISQCT

-499 ENNKLANNFKN
+499 VDNKLANSFKN
-510 LTHLHTLDISSCKL
+510 LSHLHTLDISSCKL
-524 VQVDQST
+524 EHVDQST
-531 FDALSGLKELNIS
+531 FDALSELEELNLS
-544 NNKLLSFDPVVYEP
+544 NNKLLTFDPGVYQP
-558 LQALTALDFS
+558 LQALRVLDFS
-568 NNQLTVLLDSAL
+568 RNQLTVLLDSAR

-592 SQNLFECSCAYL
+592 SQNLFDCSCGHL
-604 NFLKWIKE
+604 DFLKWTQE
-612 KQDILQNKEL
+612 EQGLLQNKEL
-622 MICHTPAYVN
+622 MLCHTPSYVA
-632 NVSLLNFDLSACQL
+632 NVSLASFDLSSCHVSAGKV
-646 NASTVAFPVIT
+646 ASSVVV
-657 LLAVAVFLFLI
+657 LLGIVLFVFLI

-674 LYYSL
+674 LYYSV

-702 SKDQEWVMKEL
+702 SKDQEWVIKEL

-718 GGTPPFQLC
+718 GGTPPFHLC
-727 LYYRDFLPGVPIVTN
+727 LYYRDFLPGVPVVTN

-760 DFLESKWCSFEFDI
+760 NFLESKWCSFEFDI

-788 MIVLEE
+788 MVVLED

-818 KNKEISKHVFWRQL
+818 KDKEISKHIFWRQL

-839 KRWNHEELRLTIGIN
+839 KNWNH
-854 DGKA
+854 

>member
-1 MPGLLKMPRRG
+1 
-12 DLLPW
+12 DLP
-17 TLVVLLQLVL
+17 LLQ
-27 VPSLLVGCL
+27 
-36 LNPCLEVI
+36 VI
-44 PNKAFRCTGLN
+44 PNTTFRCTGLN
-55 ISGVPAEVPNTT
+55 ISGVPAGVPNTT
-67 QNLDLSFSNLKS
+67 QNLDLSFSNLK
-79 LGSNYF
+79 LLRSNYF
-85 SSVPELE
+85 SSVPELQ
-92 LLDLTRCH
+92 LLDLSRCH
-100 LHTIE
+100 LHKIE
-105 DNSFKDLHKLSTLI
+105 DNSFKELHRLSTLI

-126 YLGTAAFYGLTSL
+126 YLGTAAFYGLISL

-148 IASLTDLPIGHLH
+148 ITSLTDLPIGHLH
-161 SLQELNLGHNNIAS
+161 TLQELNLGHNNIAS
-175 LKLPKYFTNLTS
+175 VKLPKYFSNLTS

-192 FFFNKITYISKGDLD
+192 FFSNKITYISKGDFD
-207 ALREVN
+207 ALREGN

-224 DIKYIEPGSFAK
+224 YIKSVELGSFAR

-241 LVLRSSFENF
+241 LVLRSTFENF
-251 NVMHTSLQ
+251 SMMHTSLQ
-259 GLTGLQVSRL
+259 GLTGLQVNRL
-269 IVGEFTDSQR
+269 IVGEFRNKER
-279 LVDFQSGFLSGLCQV
+279 LTDFQSGLLSGLCQV

-299 VLISFRKFESNT
+299 VLICFREFKNKT
-311 DTLFNCIGNVSSI
+311 DTLFNCIDNVSTI
-324 RLVDLQLEEV
+324 RLVNLKLQDI
-334 SEVPMFSQ
+334 SEVPVSSQ
-342 VKQLECK
+342 VKELEFK
-349 KCKFKEVPARKL
+349 KCHFQEVPAMKL
-361 SLFKELRVLRITK
+361 STFKELRVLRITK
-374 SKHLNSFQQKFESLS
+374 NRYLKSFEQKFDNLTN
-389 KLEVIDLS
+389 LEVVDLS
-397 ENHLSFTG
+397 ENILTFSG
-405 CCSPQ
+405 CCSCLFQ
-410 FHKCPNLKHMNL
+410 NCPNLKHLNL

-429 VTGDFTNVKNL
+429 LTGEFTNMKNL
-440 LYLDFQHTKLFGP
+440 LYLDLQHTKLFGP

-467 LDISHTSTHVKSQCT
+467 LDISHTNTHVKSQCT

-499 ENNKLANNFKN
+499 ENNRLANNFKN
-510 LTHLHTLDISSCKL
+510 LSHLHTLDISSCKL

-531 FDALSGLKELNIS
+531 FDALSELKELNIS
-544 NNKLLSFDPVVYEP
+544 NNKLLTFDPGVYQP
-558 LQALTALDFS
+558 LQALRALDFS

-580 EILPDSLVLLDI
+580 EILPDNLALLDI
-592 SQNLFECSCAYL
+592 SQNLFDCTCVNL

-612 KQDILQNKEL
+612 KQELLQNKEL
-622 MICHTPAYVN
+622 MICHMPQDMKN
-632 NVSLLNFDLSACQL
+632 MSLSSFDLSSCHL
-646 NASTVAFPVIT
+646 SVSKI
-657 LLAVAVFLFLI
+657 VFLVIMVLSAVVFIFLI

-674 LYYSL
+674 LYYVL

-702 SKDQEWVMKEL
+702 SKDQEWVIKEL

-742 IIQEGFLS
+742 IIEEGFLS

-774 AQSWQLVEGKAGII
+774 AQSWQLVEGKVGII

-804 GLSRYL
+804 GLSQYL

-818 KNKEISKHVFWRQL
+818 KNKEISKHIFWRQL
-832 TGVLLEG
+832 TSVLLKG
-839 KRWNHEELRLTIGIN
+839 KQWNN
-854 DGKA
+854 

>member
-1 MPGLLKMPRRG
+1 
-12 DLLPW
+12 DLP
-17 TLVVLLQLVL
+17 LLQVT
-27 VPSLLVGCL
+27 
-36 LNPCLEVI
+36 
-44 PNKAFRCTGLN
+44 PNTTFRCTGLN
-55 ISGVPAEVPNTT
+55 TSGVPDGVPNTT

-85 SSVPELE
+85 ASVPELQV
-92 LLDLTRCH
+92 LDLSRCH

-105 DNSFKDLHKLSTLI
+105 DNSFMDLHRLSTLI

-126 YLGTAAFYGLTSL
+126 YLGKAAFYGLTSL

-148 IASLTDLPIGHLH
+148 RTSLSELPIGHLH
-161 SLQELNLGHNNIAS
+161 TLQELNLGHNSITS
-175 LKLPKYFTNLTS
+175 VKLPEYFANMTS

-192 FFFNKITYISKGDLD
+192 FFSNKITAISRGDLD
-207 ALREVN
+207 ALREGN

-224 DIKYIEPGSFAK
+224 DIKSIEPGAFVG
-236 IHLGE
+236 IHLAE
-241 LVLRSSFENF
+241 LVLRSTFENF
-251 NVMHTSLQ
+251 SVMQTSLR
-259 GLTGLQVSRL
+259 GLAGLQVSRL
-269 IVGEFTDSQR
+269 TVGEFRDNERLQNFQR
-279 LVDFQSGFLSGLCQV
+279 GLLSGLCQV
-294 QMQEF
+294 QMEEF
-299 VLISFRKFESNT
+299 VLIFFRHFEDDT
-311 DTLFNCIGNVSSI
+311 DTLFDCINNVPTV
-324 RLVDLQLEEV
+324 RLVDLGLQEI
-334 SEVPMFSQ
+334 SEVPALSK
-342 VKQLECK
+342 VKHLECK
-349 KCKFKEVPARKL
+349 KCQFEEVPALKL
-361 SLFKELRVLRITK
+361 SLFKELRVLRITQSNRLRNFK
-374 SKHLNSFQQKFESLS
+374 QKFEGLS
-389 KLEVIDLS
+389 NLEVIDLS
-397 ENHLSFTG
+397 ENSLTFSL

-410 FHKCPNLKHMNL
+410 FQNCSNLKHLNL
-422 SFNSDIR
+422 SYNSNIR
-429 VTGDFTNVKNL
+429 LTGDFTNVKNL
-440 LYLDFQHTKLFGP
+440 LYLDLQHTTLFGP

-467 LDISHTSTHVKSQCT
+467 LDISHTKTEVKSQCT

-499 ENNKLANNFKN
+499 GDNKLANNFKN
-510 LTHLHTLDISSCKL
+510 LSHLHILDISSCKL
-524 VQVDQST
+524 VHVDQST
-531 FDALSGLKELNIS
+531 FDALSELKELDIS
-544 NNKLLSFDPVVYEP
+544 NNKLLTFDPGVYQP
-558 LQALTALDFS
+558 LQALRVLDFS
-568 NNQLTVLLDSAL
+568 RNQLTVLLDSARA
-580 EILPDSLVLLDI
+580 ILPDSLVRLDI
-592 SQNLFECSCAYL
+592 SQNLFDCSCVHL
-604 NFLKWIKE
+604 DFLKWVQE
-612 KQDILQNKEL
+612 KQELLQNREL
-622 MICHTPAYVN
+622 MLCHMPSYVA
-632 NVSLLNFDLSACQL
+632 NVSLPSFDLSSCHVSAGKV
-646 NASTVAFPVIT
+646 ASSVVV
-657 LLAVAVFLFLI
+657 LLCLAVLLFLV

-702 SKDQEWVMKEL
+702 SKDQEWVIKEL

-788 MIVLEE
+788 MVVLED

-818 KNKEISKHVFWRQL
+818 KDKELNKHIFWRQL
-832 TGVLLEG
+832 TGVLLQG
-839 KRWNHEELRLTIGIN
+839 KTWNH
-854 DGKA
+854 

>member
-1 MPGLLKMPRRG
+1 N
-12 DLLPW
+12 LP
-17 TLVVLLQLVL
+17 LLQ
-27 VPSLLVGCL
+27 
-36 LNPCLEVI
+36 VI
-44 PNKAFRCTGLN
+44 PNKTFRCTGLN
-55 ISGVPAEVPNTT
+55 ISGVPADVPNTT
-67 QNLDLSFSNLKS
+67 QNLDLSFSNLES

-85 SSVPELE
+85 SSVPELQF
-92 LLDLTRCH
+92 LDLSRCH

-105 DNSFKDLHKLSTLI
+105 DKSFVDLHNLSTLI

-126 YLGTAAFYGLTSL
+126 YLGPGAFDGLMSL

-148 IASLTDLPIGHLH
+148 LTSLTDLPIGHLH
-161 SLQELNLGHNNIAS
+161 TLQELNLGHNSIAS
-175 LKLPKYFTNLTS
+175 LKLPTYFTNLTS
-187 LRHLS
+187 LRYLN
-192 FFFNKITYISKGDLD
+192 FFSNRITYISRGDLD
-207 ALREVN
+207 ALGVVN

-224 DIKYIEPGSFAK
+224 NIKYIEPGSFAK

-251 NVMHTSLQ
+251 SVMRTSLQ
-259 GLTGLQVSRL
+259 GLTGLQVKRL
-269 IVGEFTDSQR
+269 IVGEFSDIQKLDEFQR
-279 LVDFQSGFLSGLCQV
+279 GLLSGLCQV
-294 QMQEF
+294 QMEEF
-299 VLISFRKFESNT
+299 VLICFRSFEYDT
-311 DTLFNCIGNVSSI
+311 DTLFDCIGNISSI
-324 RLVDLQLEEV
+324 RLVNTQIEEV

-349 KCKFKEVPARKL
+349 KCKFKEVPAVKL
-361 SLFKELRVLRITK
+361 SLFKELRVLRITQ
-374 SKHLNSFQQKFESLS
+374 SKDLNSFLQNFESLRN
-389 KLEVIDLS
+389 LEVMDLS
-397 ENHLSFTG
+397 ENRLSFTS

-410 FHKCPNLKHMNL
+410 FPGCLNLKHLNL
-422 SFNSDIR
+422 SFNSDIS
-429 VTGDFTNVKNL
+429 VSGDFTNVKNL
-440 LYLDFQHTKLFGP
+440 LYLDFQHTKLLGP
-453 GSYPVF
+453 GTYPVF

-467 LDISHTSTHVKSQCT
+467 LDISYTKTHIKSQCA
-482 FCGLNSLQ
+482 FCGLNSLR

-499 ENNKLANNFKN
+499 ENNKLDNSFKN
-510 LTHLHTLDISSCKL
+510 LSHLHTLDISSCKL
-524 VQVDQST
+524 VHVDQST
-531 FDALSGLKELNIS
+531 FDALSELKELNIS
-544 NNKLLSFDPVVYEP
+544 NNKLLIFDPVVYKP
-558 LQALTALDFS
+558 LRALGVLDFS
-568 NNQLTVLLDSAL
+568 NNQLSVLLDSAL
-580 EILPDSLVLLDI
+580 EILPESLVLLDI
-592 SQNLFECSCAYL
+592 SQNLFDCSCTHL
-604 NFLKWIKE
+604 NFLKWVKE
-612 KQDILQNKEL
+612 KQQLLQNEEL
-622 MICHTPAYVN
+622 MVCHTPAYVK
-632 NVSLLNFDLSACQL
+632 NVSLSSFDLSSCHINPRMVSSSVIVL
-646 NASTVAFPVIT
+646 VAV
-657 LLAVAVFLFLI
+657 VVFLFLI

-690 RGDTYD
+690 RGDAYD

-774 AQSWQLVEGKAGII
+774 AQSWQLVEGKVGII

-794 VNKALLRQRL
+794 VNNALVRQRL

-818 KNKEISKHVFWRQL
+818 KNKEISKHIFWRQL
-832 TGVLLEG
+832 RGVLLEG
-839 KRWNHEELRLTIGIN
+839 KRWNQ
-854 DGKA
+854 

>member
-1 MPGLLKMPRRG
+1 
-12 DLLPW
+12 
-17 TLVVLLQLVL
+17 
-27 VPSLLVGCL
+27 
-36 LNPCLEVI
+36 
-44 PNKAFRCTGLN
+44 
-55 ISGVPAEVPNTT
+55 NTT
-67 QNLDLSFSNLKS
+67 QHLDLSFNNLKS
-79 LGSNYF
+79 LGSHYF
-85 SSVPELE
+85 SSVPELQ

-105 DNSFKDLHKLSTLI
+105 DNSFKDLSKLSTLI
-119 LTANSLQ
+119 LTANSLGF
-126 YLGTAAFYGLTSL
+126 LGPAAFYGLTSL

-148 IASLTDLPIGHLH
+148 ITSLTDLPIGHLRA
-161 SLQELNLGHNNIAS
+161 LQELNLGHNNIAS
-175 LKLPKYFTNLTS
+175 LKLPKFFTNLTS

-192 FFFNKITYISKGDLD
+192 FFSNKITYISKRDLEP
-207 ALREVN
+207 LREVN

-224 DIKYIEPGSFAK
+224 DIKHIEPGSFAK

-251 NVMHTSLQ
+251 NAMHTSLQ
-259 GLTGLQVSRL
+259 GLAGLQVNRL
-269 IVGEFTDSQR
+269 IVGEFSNSQR
-279 LVDFQSGFLSGLCQV
+279 LEDFQNGLLSGLCQV

-299 VLISFRKFESNT
+299 VLICFRDFENDT
-311 DTLFNCIGNVSSI
+311 DTLFNCIGNVPSI
-324 RLVDLQLEEV
+324 RLVDLHLEEV

-349 KCKFKEVPARKL
+349 RCQFKKVPAMKL

-374 SKHLNSFQQKFESLS
+374 SKYLTGFQQRFESLS
-389 KLEVIDLS
+389 NLEVMDLS
-397 ENHLSFTG
+397 ENRLSFSS

-410 FHKCPNLKHMNL
+410 FHQCPNLKHLNL
-422 SFNSDIR
+422 SFNADIR
-429 VTGDFTNVKNL
+429 LTGEFTNVKNL
-440 LYLDFQHTKLFGP
+440 LYLDLQHTKLFGP
-453 GSYPVF
+453 GFYPVF

-467 LDISHTSTHVKSQCT
+467 LDISYTSTHVKSQCT
-482 FCGLNSLQ
+482 FCGLNSLR

-499 ENNKLANNFKN
+499 ENNKLANNFNN
-510 LTHLHTLDISSCKL
+510 LTHLHTLDISNCKL
-524 VQVDQST
+524 VQVDRST
-531 FDALSGLKELNIS
+531 FDALSELKELNIS
-544 NNKLLSFDPVVYEP
+544 NNKLLSFDPLVYKP
-558 LQALTALDFS
+558 LQALTSLDFS
-568 NNQLTVLLDSAL
+568 SNQLTVLLDSAL
-580 EILPDSLVLLDI
+580 EILPHSLVLLDI
-592 SQNLFECSCAYL
+592 SQNMFECSCVHL
-604 NFLKWIKE
+604 NFLKWVKE
-612 KQDILQNKEL
+612 KQELLQNKEL
-622 MICHTPAYVN
+622 MICHTPTYLK
-632 NVSLLNFDLSACQL
+632 NVSLASFDLSSCQL
-646 NASTVAFPVIT
+646 SATTVASSVIV
-657 LLAVAVFLFLI
+657 LLAAAVFCFLI
-668 YKYYFQ
+668 YKCYFQ

-690 RGDTYD
+690 RGETYD

-727 LYYRDFLPGVPIVTN
+727 LYYRDFLPGIPIVTN

-818 KNKEISKHVFWRQL
+818 KNREISRHIFLRQL

-839 KRWNHEELRLTIGIN
+839 KKWNHEDVKLM
-854 DGKA
+854 

>member
-1 MPGLLKMPRRG
+1 
-12 DLLPW
+12 DLP
-17 TLVVLLQLVL
+17 LLQ
-27 VPSLLVGCL
+27 
-36 LNPCLEVI
+36 VI

-55 ISGVPAEVPNTT
+55 VSGVPAELPNTT
-67 QNLDLSFSNLKS
+67 QHLDLSFNNLRS
-79 LGSNYF
+79 LGSNSF
-85 SSVPELE
+85 SSLPELQ

-105 DNSFKDLHKLSTLI
+105 DNSFKDLQNLSTLI

-148 IASLTDLPIGHLH
+148 LTSLTDLPIGHLH
-161 SLQELNLGHNNIAS
+161 TLQELHLGHNNIAS
-175 LKLPKYFTNLTS
+175 LKLPTYFNSLTS
-187 LRHLS
+187 LRYLN
-192 FFFNKITYISKGDLD
+192 FFSNKITHISKGDLD

-224 DIKYIEPGSFAK
+224 NIKSIQPGSFEK
-236 IHLGE
+236 IHLSE

-251 NVMHTSLQ
+251 SVMHTSLQ
-259 GLTGLQVSRL
+259 GLNGLQVNRL
-269 IVGEFTDSQR
+269 IVGEFSDSQR
-279 LVDFQSGFLSGLCQV
+279 LVDFQRGLLSGLCQV

-299 VLISFRKFESNT
+299 VLISFRRFDDDT
-311 DTLFNCIGNVSSI
+311 DTLFNCIGNISSI

-349 KCKFKEVPARKL
+349 KCKFKDVPAEKL
-361 SLFKELRVLRITK
+361 SLFKELRVIRITK
-374 SKHLNSFQQKFESLS
+374 SKHLNNFLQKFESLS
-389 KLEVIDLS
+389 NLEVIDLS
-397 ENHLSFTG
+397 ENRLSFTS

-410 FHKCPNLKHMNL
+410 FRKCPNLTHLNL
-422 SFNSDIR
+422 SFNSEIS

-440 LYLDFQHTKLFGP
+440 LYLDFQHTKLTGP

-467 LDISHTSTHVKSQCT
+467 LDISHTRTHVKSQCT
-482 FCGLNSLQ
+482 FCGLDSLQ

-499 ENNKLANNFKN
+499 EDNKLANNLKN
-510 LTHLHTLDISSCKL
+510 LSRLHSLDISSCKL
-524 VQVDQST
+524 EQVDQRS
-531 FDALSGLKELNIS
+531 FDALSELKELNIS
-544 NNKLLSFDPVVYEP
+544 NNKLLILDPVVYKP
-558 LQALTALDFS
+558 LRALTALDFS
-568 NNQLTVLLDSAL
+568 RNQLSVLLESAL

-592 SQNLFECSCAYL
+592 SQNLFDCSCVHL

-612 KQDILQNKEL
+612 KQELLQNKEL
-622 MICHTPAYVN
+622 MICHTPVYVK
-632 NVSLLNFDLSACQL
+632 NVSLSSFDLSSCHPS
-646 NASTVAFPVIT
+646 AS
-657 LLAVAVFLFLI
+657 AVASSVIMVLAAVVFIFLI

-679 VLLSGCKHSAE
+679 VLLSGCKRSAE
-690 RGDTYD
+690 RGDNYD

-718 GGTPPFQLC
+718 GGTPPFRLC

-750 SRNVIAVIST
+750 SRNVIAVISA

-788 MIVLEE
+788 MIVLGE
-794 VNKALLRQRL
+794 VDKGLLRQRL

-818 KNKEISKHVFWRQL
+818 KNKEISRHIFWRQL

-839 KRWNHEELRLTIGIN
+839 KKWNH
-854 DGKA
+854 

>member
-1 MPGLLKMPRRG
+1 
-12 DLLPW
+12 DLP
-17 TLVVLLQLVL
+17 LLQ
-27 VPSLLVGCL
+27 
-36 LNPCLEVI
+36 VI
-44 PNKAFRCTGLN
+44 PNKTFTCTGLN

-85 SSVPELE
+85 SSVPDLQ

-105 DNSFKDLHKLSTLI
+105 DNSFMDLHKLSTLI

-126 YLGTAAFYGLTSL
+126 SLGRAAFYGLISL

-148 IASLTDLPIGHLH
+148 ITSLTDLPIGHLH
-161 SLQELNLGHNNIAS
+161 TLQELNLGHNNITS
-175 LKLPKYFTNLTS
+175 MKLPTYFTNLTS

-192 FFFNKITYISKGDLD
+192 FLSNKITYISKGDLD
-207 ALREVN
+207 ALREASW
-213 RLNLTL
+213 LNLTL

-224 DIKYIEPGSFAK
+224 DIKHIEPGSFAK
-236 IHLGE
+236 LHLAE
-241 LVLRSSFENF
+241 LVLRSAFEDF
-251 NVMHTSLQ
+251 NVMRNSLQ
-259 GLTGLQVSRL
+259 GLTGLQVNRL
-269 IVGEFTDSQR
+269 IVGEFSDRQR
-279 LVDFQSGFLSGLCQV
+279 LVKFQRELLSGLCQV

-299 VLISFRKFESNT
+299 VLISFRGFEDDT
-311 DTLFNCIGNVSSI
+311 DTLFSCIGNVSSI

-349 KCKFKEVPARKL
+349 KCKFKEVPAVKL
-361 SLFKELRVLRITK
+361 SLFKALRVLRIIK
-374 SKHLNSFQQKFESLS
+374 SKHLNTFLQKFDSLS
-389 KLEVIDLS
+389 NLEVMDLS
-397 ENHLSFTG
+397 ENRLSFTS
-405 CCSPQ
+405 CCSRQ
-410 FHKCPNLKHMNL
+410 FQKCSNLKHLNL
-422 SFNSDIR
+422 SFNSHIS

-467 LDISHTSTHVKSQCT
+467 LDISYTRTHVKSQCA

-499 ENNKLANNFKN
+499 ENNKLANSFKN
-510 LTHLHTLDISSCKL
+510 LSHLHTLDISSCKL
-524 VQVDQST
+524 AQVDQNT
-531 FDALSGLKELNIS
+531 FDALSELKELNIS
-544 NNKLLSFDPVVYEP
+544 NNKLLIFDPVVYKP
-558 LQALTALDFS
+558 LQALTVLDFS
-568 NNQLTVLLDSAL
+568 NNQLSVLLDSAL

-592 SQNLFECSCAYL
+592 SQNLFDCSCTHVS
-604 NFLKWIKE
+604 FLKWIKE
-612 KQDILQNKEL
+612 KQELLQNKEL
-622 MICHTPAYVN
+622 MICHMPVYVK
-632 NVSLLNFDLSACQL
+632 NVSLSSFALSSCQVS
-646 NASTVAFPVIT
+646 ASTVSVSVIM
-657 LLAVAVFLFLI
+657 LLATAVFLFLI

-690 RGDTYD
+690 RGDIYD

-718 GGTPPFQLC
+718 GGTPPFQFC

-760 DFLESKWCSFEFDI
+760 DFLESQWCSFEFDI

-794 VNKALLRQRL
+794 VNKTLLRQRL

-818 KNKEISKHVFWRQL
+818 KNKEISRHIFWRQL

-839 KRWNHEELRLTIGIN
+839 KKWNH
-854 DGKA
+854 

>member
-1 MPGLLKMPRRG
+1 MPGLLKMPWREV
-12 DLLPW
+12 LPLW

-27 VPSLLVGCL
+27 VPSQLAGCL

-44 PNKAFRCTGLN
+44 PNKTFRCMGLN

-85 SSVPELE
+85 SSVPELQ

-100 LHTIE
+100 IHTIE

-126 YLGTAAFYGLTSL
+126 YLGTAAFYGLTYL

-161 SLQELNLGHNNIAS
+161 TLQELNLGHNNIAS

-192 FFFNKITYISKGDLD
+192 FHSNKITYISKGDLD
-207 ALREVN
+207 ALREAN

-241 LVLRSSFENF
+241 LVLRSCFENF

-259 GLTGLQVSRL
+259 GLTGLQVNRL
-269 IVGEFTDSQR
+269 IVGEFSDSQR
-279 LVDFQSGFLSGLCQV
+279 LVAFQRGLLSGLCQV

-299 VLISFRKFESNT
+299 VLICFRKIEENT

-324 RLVDLQLEEV
+324 RLVDVQLEEV

-349 KCKFKEVPARKL
+349 KCKFKEVPAMKL
-361 SLFKELRVLRITK
+361 SLFKELRVVRITK
-374 SKHLNSFQQKFESLS
+374 TKHLNTFRQKFESLRN
-389 KLEVIDLS
+389 LEVVDLS
-397 ENHLSFTG
+397 ENHLSFTR
-405 CCSPQ
+405 CCFLQ
-410 FHKCPNLKHMNL
+410 FHKCPNLKYLNL
-422 SFNSDIR
+422 SFNSDISM
-429 VTGDFTNVKNL
+429 VGDLTNLKNL
-440 LYLDFQHTKLFGP
+440 LYLDLQHTKLVGP

-459 LSLQKLIY
+459 LSLQKLVY
-467 LDISHTSTHVKSQCT
+467 LDISHTRTHVKSECT

-499 ENNKLANNFKN
+499 EHNKLADNFQN
-510 LTHLHTLDISSCKL
+510 LSRLHTLDISSCKL
-524 VQVDQST
+524 VQVDRST
-531 FDALSGLKELNIS
+531 FDALSELKNLNIS
-544 NNKLLSFDPVVYEP
+544 NNKLLSFDPVVYKP
-558 LQALTALDFS
+558 LRALTALDFS
-568 NNQLTVLLDSAL
+568 NNQVSVLLDSAL

-592 SQNLFECSCAYL
+592 SQNLFECSCVHL

-612 KQDILQNKEL
+612 KQELLQNKDL
-622 MICHTPAYVN
+622 MICHTPAYMKN
-632 NVSLLNFDLSACQL
+632 MSLLSFDLSSCHL
-646 NASTVAFPVIT
+646 NASTVAFSVIM
-657 LLAVAVFLFLI
+657 LLAAVVFLFLI

-702 SKDQEWVMKEL
+702 SKDQDWVMKEL

-742 IIQEGFLS
+742 IIEEGFLS

-774 AQSWQLVEGKAGII
+774 AQSWQLIEGKAGII

-794 VNKALLRQRL
+794 VNKTLLRQRL

-818 KNKEISKHVFWRQL
+818 KNKEINRHIFWRQL

-839 KRWNHEELRLTIGIN
+839 KKWNHEEVKLM
-854 DGKA
+854 

>member
-1 MPGLLKMPRRG
+1 
-12 DLLPW
+12 DLP
-17 TLVVLLQLVL
+17 LLQ
-27 VPSLLVGCL
+27 
-36 LNPCLEVI
+36 VI
-44 PNKAFRCTGLN
+44 PNKTYSCTGLN
-55 ISGVPAEVPNTT
+55 ISGVPTDVPNTT
-67 QNLDLSFSNLKS
+67 QSLDLSFSSLKS
-79 LGSNYF
+79 LGANYF
-85 SSVPELE
+85 SSVPDLQ

-105 DNSFKDLHKLSTLI
+105 DNSFMDLHNLSTLI
-119 LTANSLQ
+119 LTANPLQ
-126 YLGTAAFYGLTSL
+126 SLGTAAFYGLTSL

-148 IASLTDLPIGHLH
+148 ITSLTDLPIGHLH
-161 SLQELNLGHNNIAS
+161 TLQELNLGHNNIAS
-175 LKLPKYFTNLTS
+175 LKLPTYFTNLTF
-187 LRHLS
+187 LRRLS
-192 FFFNKITYISKGDLD
+192 FLSNKITYISKADLD
-207 ALREVN
+207 ALREAS

-224 DIKYIEPGSFAK
+224 DIKHIQPGAFAK

-241 LVLRSSFENF
+241 LVLRSSFEDF
-251 NVMHTSLQ
+251 DVMRTSLH
-259 GLTGLQVSRL
+259 GLTGLQVNRL
-269 IVGEFTDSQR
+269 VVGEFSNCQR
-279 LVDFQSGFLSGLCQV
+279 LVDFQSGILDGLCQV

-299 VLISFRKFESNT
+299 VLIAVKNFEDDAN
-311 DTLFNCIGNVSSI
+311 TLFNCIGNVSSI
-324 RLVDLQLEEV
+324 RFVNLRLEEV

-349 KCKFKEVPARKL
+349 TCKFKEVPAVKL

-374 SKHLNSFQQKFESLS
+374 SKHLNTFLQKFESLS
-389 KLEVIDLS
+389 NLEVVDLS
-397 ENHLSFTG
+397 ENRLSFTS
-405 CCSPQ
+405 CCSRQ
-410 FHKCPNLKHMNL
+410 FRRCPNLKHLNL
-422 SFNSDIR
+422 SFNSDIS
-429 VTGDFTNVKNL
+429 VTGDFTVRNL
-440 LYLDFQHTKLFGP
+440 LYLDFQHTKLIGP

-467 LDISHTSTHVKSQCT
+467 LDISHTKTHVKSQCA
-482 FCGLNSLQ
+482 FCGLNSLR

-499 ENNKLANNFKN
+499 ENNKVANNFKN

-531 FDALSGLKELNIS
+531 FDALSELKELNIS
-544 NNKLLSFDPVVYEP
+544 NNKLLIFDPAVYKP
-558 LQALTALDFS
+558 LQALTVLDFS
-568 NNQLTVLLDSAL
+568 NNQLSILLDSAL
-580 EILPDSLVLLDI
+580 EILPDSLVQLDI
-592 SQNLFECSCAYL
+592 SQNLFDCSCTHM

-612 KQDILQNKEL
+612 KHELLQNKEL
-622 MICHTPAYVN
+622 MVCHMPAHVK
-632 NVSLLNFDLSACQL
+632 NVSLLSFTLSSCQVS
-646 NASTVAFPVIT
+646 ASMVSGSVIM
-657 LLAVAVFLFLI
+657 LLTIVLFLFLI

-674 LYYSL
+674 LYYSV

-718 GGTPPFQLC
+718 GGTPPFNFC

-818 KNKEISKHVFWRQL
+818 KNKEISKHIFWRQL

-839 KRWNHEELRLTIGIN
+839 KKWNH
-854 DGKA
+854 